1 MPISADGRELR
12 AKAALQTAQGI
23 ISMTIGILGGGL
35 VGLVIGST
43 VGEPNEI
50 LEADARPGG
59 HCRSLVESGYTF
71 DLGGPHIIF
80 SRNKDILARMIG
92 MLGDNV
98 GEQYRNVKILYKG
111 SYLKY
116 PFENGIFDLEPE
128 ERFECLRDFL
138 INNNKK
144 KSGNFRDFLYATF
157 GDAITEKY
165 LLPYNE
171 KIWNIPAEMM
181 SDDWA
186 VGRVPVPSPEE
197 IMKTAVGVTTEGAVH
212 QVNFVY
218 PREGGIEALPKAFEV
233 NCPSITTNFRVSR
246 VWREADHWCVSDG
259 QEIRRYD
266 RLVSTI
272 AIQDLIAALPDVPPE
287 IVARVSAL
295 RYNSLSVV
303 MLGFRSA
310 APNPY
315 TAIYVPDRNYPFH
328 RLSMPQNFSDRAV
341 PAGHEAIAAEIT
353 TNPGDGFHELDD
365 DALIEVVLDGLEDL
379 RLVKRADLQFSSVY
393 RTRFAYVIPT
403 FDYQE
408 NLTAALDYVNSL
420 GIVSCGRNAEFAY
433 INMDEAIRRGLA
445 VAETLAVNRDR
456 DGLQRRAKVLHE

>member
-1 MPISADGRELR
+1 MS
-12 AKAALQTAQGI
+12 
-23 ISMTIGILGGGL
+23 IGILGGGL

-43 VGEPNEI
+43 VGLPNEI
-50 LEADARPGG
+50 LEADDRPGG
-59 HCRSLVESGYTF
+59 HCRSLIENGYTF

-80 SRNKDILARMIG
+80 SRNKEILARMIG
-92 MLGDNV
+92 MLGDNA
-98 GEQYRNVKILYKG
+98 GEQYRNNKILYKG

-116 PFENGIFDLEPE
+116 PFENGIYDLEPQ

-138 INNNKK
+138 INKNEVKGG
-144 KSGNFRDFLYATF
+144 GNFRDFLYATF
-157 GDAITEKY
+157 GNAITEKY

-171 KIWNIPAEMM
+171 KIWNVTADQM

-197 IMKTAVGVTTEGAVH
+197 MMKTAVGVTTEGAVH
-212 QVNFVY
+212 QANFTY
-218 PREGGIEALPKAFEV
+218 PRHGGIEALPKAFEV

-246 VWREADHWCVSDG
+246 VWREADQWCVSDG
-259 QEIRRYD
+259 RETRRYE

-272 AIQDLIAALPDVPPE
+272 AIQDLVAALPDVPHE
-287 IVARVSAL
+287 IAARVEAL
-295 RYNSLSVV
+295 RHNSLSLV
-303 MLGFRSA
+303 MLGFKSA
-310 APNPY
+310 APNPS
-315 TAIYVPDRNYPFH
+315 TAIYVPDRKYPFH
-328 RLSMPQNFSDRAV
+328 RLSMPQNFSDHAV

-365 DALIEVVLDGLEDL
+365 HALVETVLEGLEDL
-379 RLVKRADLQFSSVY
+379 RLAQRKDLRFSSVY

-408 NLTAALDYVNSL
+408 NLAIALDYIRNL
-420 GIVSCGRNAEFAY
+420 GIISCGRNAEFAY

-445 VAETLAVNRDR
+445 VGEALGRQTRL
-456 DGLQRRAKVLHE
+456 